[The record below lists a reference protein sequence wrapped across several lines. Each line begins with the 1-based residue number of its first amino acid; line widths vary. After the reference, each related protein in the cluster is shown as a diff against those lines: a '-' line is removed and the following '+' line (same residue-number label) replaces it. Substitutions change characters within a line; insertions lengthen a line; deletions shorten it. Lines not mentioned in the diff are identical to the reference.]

1 MILINKQIKSF
12 FNKKILYILSFTIA
26 CTTSTSV
33 KSNPLDYKIWV
44 AAESHESFPNAN
56 YISNYGI
63 RSAGF
68 QAKKDINKNIS
79 SQIAINI
86 LSNNKIAI
94 DDHADDDRERLHMV
108 HHGYG
113 HRNRLRPS
121 LHGPH
126 LCHSPRLH
134 ADVRSSAVAL
144 YL

>member
-12 FNKKILYILSFTIA
+12 FNKKILYILSFAIA

-68 QAKKDINKNIS
+68 PSKKR
-79 SQIAINI
+79 
-86 LSNNKIAI
+86 
-94 DDHADDDRERLHMV
+94 H
-108 HHGYG
+108 
-113 HRNRLRPS
+113 
-121 LHGPH
+121 
-126 LCHSPRLH
+126 
-134 ADVRSSAVAL
+134 
-144 YL
+144 